1 VTDLSN
7 TQQGPPIA
15 APAARTSRE
24 PGVTA
29 RAMDNKWVQ
38 RAIVWGTLLVLY
50 QLAAMKVGP
59 FYLPTVPQLGEG
71 FADVVR
77 NGRIPTVLTSL
88 EHLVLGFLLAAVV
101 GVPVG
106 MAMGRS
112 SIVDHV
118 VGMYVRGLFVT
129 SLAAILPLLII
140 IFDVGFTFRLAVVFL
155 FSVFFIIVNT
165 AAGARAVPEQL
176 MITARAFGVG
186 RLRRFSTVV
195 LPSSLPYVVVG
206 LRLGIANAFTGMV
219 LSELWVS
226 RGTGAVLKGLGQNRK
241 LPEFFAM
248 VIVITALA
256 AISAHAIR
264 VAERKL
270 MPWGDEVR
278 DVE

>member
-1 VTDLSN
+1 M
-7 TQQGPPIA
+7 
-15 APAARTSRE
+15 E
-24 PGVTA
+24 
-29 RAMDNKWVQ
+29 NKWVQ
-38 RAIVWGTLLVLY
+38 RAIVWGALLVLY
-50 QLAAMKVGP
+50 QLAAMKAGP

-77 NGRIPTVLTSL
+77 NGRIPTILTSL

-176 MITARAFGVG
+176 MTTARAFGVG

-226 RGTGAVLKGLGQNRK
+226 RGTGAVLKGLGQNRN

-248 VIVITALA
+248 VIVITGLA

-278 DVE
+278 DVA